1 MKILKNLNK
10 CRICYSKNIYLV
22 LKLNKT
28 PIGENFKKIE
38 KNDRLFD
45 LDLYQCKNCGIP
57 LNKSFYE
64 KVFGERY
71 LSTNKYNENNEI
83 NPY

>member
-1 MKILKNLNK
+1 MHQTKDNILIIGGESGIGYGLYKRFKEEKFNVYTSIKKKN
-10 CRICYSKNIYLV
+10 SS
-22 LKLNKT
+22 
-28 PIGENFKKIE
+28 
-38 KNDRLFD
+38 
-45 LDLYQCKNCGIP
+45 IP